1 MSADTEGGLIVAT
14 KEYNQKLKRMIADI
28 LLQHVGKENSIK
40 AIRIGSLV
48 GIDTT
53 DQRASQV
60 RTLIREIIQDLKIPV
75 GGSPDG
81 YYIISNQGELS
92 ARQEYLDNLG
102 AGIENR
108 KQIELEAY
116 LDFTEK
122 KNNGKTQPELF

>member
-1 MSADTEGGLIVAT
+1 LAT

-40 AIRIGSLV
+40 AIRIGRLV
-48 GIDTT
+48 GIDTK
-53 DQRASQV
+53 DQRASHV
-60 RTLIREIIQDLKIPV
+60 RTLVREIIHELKIPV

-81 YYIISNQGELS
+81 YYIISNPYELS

-122 KNNGKTQPELF
+122 KNKGKKQPELF